1 MKSLERYKE
10 AFAHLP
16 EGVTEAEVNLESHS
30 FLSMTMQD
38 SKVTDT
44 KMADQLAYYL
54 RVSGEK
60 TGLAYTQNPDEDI
73 ERLLLKA
80 LENSQVSDAERPIPI
95 HREKCAVIYRD
106 QQAIRDPKE
115 LRLKLDEI
123 LYSLEERI
131 HSITEE
137 PIQVGG
143 TVKAETYGQHTL
155 NSYGWDAGFEA
166 PVYHVFLY
174 GMETER
180 NHGGIDVEL
189 TVGDLAE
196 LDLDYAAR
204 NMVDRLRWLRDP
216 QGKFESGDY
225 PVILSEIAAYTLFA
239 TAWQEFSGLK
249 MRDKGSCMSELYGKK
264 VAPDF
269 VTITDE
275 PEGLRFAEG
284 KVPSMDS
291 TIGARW
297 IPGMPMLC
305 DAEGTEGK
313 PLSLIDKGRFIG
325 MLHTLESEA
334 WFKETYKSKEEREGE
349 EVTLSVPSGNGGRRP
364 LLFGSIVTEMLLTPK
379 NFCIHPGN
387 SSLEEMEEHM
397 GDGVLITEYMDI
409 FHTLDLVSGNFSAPC
424 FGVRIRNGKEA
435 ENLTALTV
443 SGNIKTLLSQIE
455 EVGNTMAFHPMT
467 ALQSYSIGTPAIRVK
482 RLNVSGET

>member
-1 MKSLERYKE
+1 MKSLDRYIE

-16 EGVTEAEVNLESHS
+16 EGITEAEVNLESHS
-30 FLSMTMQD
+30 FLSMTMED
-38 SKVTDT
+38 GKVVDT

-73 ERLLLKA
+73 ERLLRKA
-80 LENSQVSDAERPIPI
+80 LENSEVSDSLRPIPI
-95 HREKCAVIYRD
+95 HREKCKTVYRD
-106 QQAIRDPKE
+106 QTAIRDPKE
-115 LRLKLDEI
+115 LTGALAEI
-123 LYSLEERI
+123 IRETQEKVRAL
-131 HSITEE
+131 TEE
-137 PIQVGG
+137 PIQLGG
-143 TVKAETYGQHTL
+143 TIRSESYGQHTV
-155 NSYGWDAGFEA
+155 NSWGWDAGFEA

-189 TVGDLAE
+189 TVGDLKD

-204 NMVDRLRWLRDP
+204 NMIDRLRWLRDP
-216 QGKFESGDY
+216 VGKFESGDY

-249 MRDKGSCMSELYGKK
+249 FKSKGSCMTDLFGKQI
-264 VAPDF
+264 APEC
-269 VTITDE
+269 VTISDE
-275 PEGLRFAEG
+275 PEGLMVQTKEG
-284 KVPSMDS
+284 K
-291 TIGARW
+291 RW

-305 DAEGTEGK
+305 DAEGSEGRSF
-313 PLSLIDKGRFIG
+313 PLIDKGCFNG
-325 MLHTLESEA
+325 LFHTLESA
-334 WFKETYKSKEEREGE
+334 QWYKENYGQITGPESERMPENI
-349 EVTLSVPSGNGGRRP
+349 PSGNGGRRP
-364 LLFGSIVTEMLLTPK
+364 LLFGSIMTEMLITPK

-387 SSLEEMEEHM
+387 SSLKEMEEHM

-409 FHTLDLVSGNFSAPC
+409 FHTLDLVSGDFSAPC

-443 SGNIKTLLSQIE
+443 SGNIKTLLSEIE
-455 EVGNTMAFHPMT
+455 EIGNTMAFHPMT

-482 RLNVSGET
+482 SLNVSGEE